1 MTLQSGRDVLLRIGD
16 GGEPP
21 AYAAA
26 AGLRMKTI
34 SLNARTVDV
43 THADSA
49 DGWRELLAGAGVK
62 SCSVSGA
69 GVFVDAAA
77 DAQVRQTFFD
87 QAARDWQ
94 LVIPGFGTITGPF
107 LVASLDYSGRHDGEA
122 AWAMTLASAGALT
135 FEAL

>member
-1 MTLQSGRDVLLRIGD
+1 MTLQSGRDMLVRIGD

-21 AYAAA
+21 AFTAA

-34 SLNARTVDV
+34 SLNAKTIDV
-43 THADSA
+43 THADST

-62 SCSVSGA
+62 SCTVSGA

-77 DAQVRQTFFD
+77 DTQVRQAFFD

-94 LVIPGFGTITGPF
+94 LVIPDFGTITGPF

-122 AWAMTLASAGALT
+122 AWAMTLASAGALV

>member
-1 MTLQSGRDVLLRIGD
+1 MTLQSGRDMLVRIGD

-21 AYAAA
+21 AFAAA

-34 SLNARTVDV
+34 SLNAKTIDV
-43 THADSA
+43 THADST

-62 SCSVSGA
+62 SCTVSGA

-77 DAQVRQTFFD
+77 DAQVRQAFFD
-87 QAARDWQ
+87 QAARGWQ
-94 LVIPGFGTITGPF
+94 LVIPNFGTITGPF

-122 AWAMTLASAGALT
+122 AWAMTLASAGALV

>member
-1 MTLQSGRDVLLRIGD
+1 MTLQSGRDMLVRIGD

-21 AYAAA
+21 AFAAA

-34 SLNARTVDV
+34 SLNAKTIDV
-43 THADSA
+43 THADST

-62 SCSVSGA
+62 SCTVSGA

-77 DAQVRQTFFD
+77 DAQVRQAFFD
-87 QAARDWQ
+87 QATRDWQ
-94 LVIPGFGTITGPF
+94 LVIPDFGTITGPF

-122 AWAMTLASAGALT
+122 AWAMTLASAGALV